1 MDIGPLSR
9 AFTQRQR
16 AELLELRTA
25 FGTIYVWPSRWQR
38 VRLGWAFR
46 HFRVLPPQVL
56 SPANQRLIGGLAKS
70 AVVTP
75 DLPVPAERIFGVIEN
90 VRYEPP
96 APVRRKVDRAPQPFE
111 PRPQAAPKARPA
123 ADSGPIPIRPAA
135 KTGFSFGRRARFT
148 RDARSQQWGALAAL
162 AAICAIVVGMR
173 FLFPVFSTPTPSRS
187 TEPAQRARFTAPPTM
202 LPALAEVST
211 SAVVPWAQPAPARI
225 VLPGA
230 APVPVVMAEKSAPRP
245 AAALPLLASAKAM
258 HPANELETIAAVPS
272 VSTPDRRFVSELPQ
286 GHFAEPVVTDPRLVG
301 ELRLRA
307 LIGSDGSVKEVTVV
321 SGSPKLAEVG
331 MRAVRRWRYQ
341 ALDHPGDAETLIR
354 MRFFG
359 QDGVSIATLAK

>member
-9 AFTQRQR
+9 LFTQRQR

-38 VRLGWAFR
+38 IRLGWAFR

-70 AVVTP
+70 AVITP
-75 DLPVPAERIFGVIEN
+75 DLPVPAERVFGVIEN
-90 VRYEPP
+90 IRYEPP
-96 APVRRKVDRAPQPFE
+96 APVRGKVERAPRPFV
-111 PRPQAAPKARPA
+111 PRAQTTPKSRPA
-123 ADSGPIPIRPAA
+123 MDSGPIPIRPAA
-135 KTGFSFGRRARFT
+135 KGSFSFGRRARFT

-162 AAICAIVVGMR
+162 AAICAIVVGAR
-173 FLFPVFSTPTPSRS
+173 FVFPGLSAPAPSVASAPTH
-187 TEPAQRARFTAPPTM
+187 RFTAPPTM
-202 LPALAEVST
+202 LPALTEVST
-211 SAVVPWAQPAPARI
+211 SAVVPWALAAPTRL
-225 VLPGA
+225 VLPTA
-230 APVPVVMAEKSAPRP
+230 APIAVAEKPAPRP
-245 AAALPLLASAKAM
+245 ASTLPLLATAKAM

-272 VSTPDRRFVSELPQ
+272 VSMPDRRFVSELPQ

-321 SGSPKLAEVG
+321 SGSPRLAEVG

-359 QDGVSIATLAK
+359 EDGVSIATLAK